1 MSKCLYCYKELE
13 PGEVDFHKSCC
24 RKFFGTHTA
33 PSLDYTR
40 AQMDELAAQV
50 IRSQTTLTGVQ
61 PKLSLNLDKHKD
73 SQKLTIVGLW
83 GDYIFKPQTERFA
96 MLPEIEDLT
105 MHLAEIAKIKIV
117 PHTLIRMKDGSIGY
131 LTKRIDR
138 KADGEKIAMEDMC
151 QLTERQ
157 TEHKYR
163 SSYEQIGKAIRK
175 YSTNAQLDMVDF
187 LELVYFSW
195 LTGNNDMHLK
205 NFSLYSPAGEP
216 VLTPAYDLLNAAIS
230 NPVDDEEL
238 ALNLNGK
245 KKRMKDADFRNAYR
259 TCGVP
264 EIVFDRVKKK
274 YVDLLPK
281 FEEEIH
287 ASFLSDEIKTLYI
300 ELLHRRHAQSS
311 AGFLKS
317 VRNKLTLYGLETLKC
332 RRKSSIGCWP
342 LS

>member
-1 MSKCLYCYKELE
+1 MSKCLYCYKELG
-13 PGEVDFHKSCC
+13 PGEVDFHKACC

-50 IRSQTTLTGVQ
+50 IKSQTTLTGVQ

-83 GDYIFKPQTERFA
+83 GGFIFKPQTELFA
-96 MLPEIEDLT
+96 QLPENEDLT
-105 MHLAEIAKIKIV
+105 MHLAEIARIKTV

-175 YSTNAQLDMVDF
+175 FSATAQLDMVDF

-216 VLTPAYDLLNAAIS
+216 VLTPAYDLLNTVIS
-230 NPVDDEEL
+230 NPADDEEL
-238 ALNLNGK
+238 ALNLSGK
-245 KKRMKDADFRNAYR
+245 KKRIKDADFKAAYR

-264 EIVFDRVKKK
+264 EIVFDRMKKK
-274 YVDLLPK
+274 YVDLLPM
-281 FEEEIH
+281 FEEEIQS
-287 ASFLSDEIKTLYI
+287 SFLSDELKASYI
-300 ELLHRRHAQSS
+300 ELLYRRLQ
-311 AGFLKS
+311 G
-317 VRNKLTLYGLETLKC
+317 
-332 RRKSSIGCWP
+332 
-342 LS
+342 

>member
-1 MSKCLYCYKELE
+1 MSKCLYCYKELG

-24 RKFFGTHTA
+24 KKFFGTATA

-50 IRSQTTLTGVQ
+50 IQSQTTLTGVQ
-61 PKLSLNLDKHKD
+61 PKLSLNLDRHKG
-73 SQKLTIVGLW
+73 SAKLTIVGLW
-83 GDYIFKPQTERFA
+83 GGYIFKPQTEHFSQ
-96 MLPEIEDLT
+96 LPENEDLT
-105 MHLAEIAKIKIV
+105 MHLAEIARMKTV
-117 PHTLIRMKDGSIGY
+117 PHTLIRMRDGSIGY

-157 TEHKYR
+157 TENKYK
-163 SSYEQIGKAIRK
+163 SSYEQVGKAIRK

-216 VLTPAYDLLNAAIS
+216 VLTPAYDLLNAVLS
-230 NPVDDEEL
+230 NPADDEEL

-245 KKRMKDADFRNAYR
+245 KKRMKDADFKAAYR

-281 FEEEIH
+281 FEEEIQR
-287 ASFLSDEIKTLYI
+287 SFLSDELKTAYV
-300 ELLHRRHAQSS
+300 ELMHRR
-311 AGFLKS
+311 LKA
-317 VRNKLTLYGLETLKC
+317 ETV
-332 RRKSSIGCWP
+332 
-342 LS
+342 

>member
-1 MSKCLYCYKELE
+1 MYCYKELE

-24 RKFFGTHTA
+24 RKFFGTTTVPA
-33 PSLDYTR
+33 LDYAR
-40 AQMDELAAQV
+40 EEMDELAAQV
-50 IRSQTTLTGVQ
+50 IKSQTTLTGVQ

-83 GDYIFKPQTERFA
+83 GGYIFKPQAERFE
-96 MLPEIEDLT
+96 MLPENEDLT
-105 MHLAEIAKIKIV
+105 MHLAEIAKLKIV

-138 KADGEKIAMEDMC
+138 TKKGDKIAMEDMC

-175 YSTNAQLDMVDF
+175 YSAFPQLDMVDF

-216 VLTPAYDLLNAAIS
+216 ILTPAYDLLSAAIS
-230 NPVDDEEL
+230 NPADDEEL

-245 KKRMKDADFRNAYR
+245 KKHLKDSDFVAAFK

-264 EIVFDRVKKK
+264 EIVFNRIKKK
-274 YVDLLPK
+274 YMDLLPK
-281 FEEEIH
+281 FDEEIQR
-287 ASFLSDEIKTLYI
+287 SFLSEDLKASYI
-300 ELLHRRHAQSS
+300 ELLHRRISNT
-311 AGFLKS
+311 
-317 VRNKLTLYGLETLKC
+317 VR
-332 RRKSSIGCWP
+332 
-342 LS
+342 

>member
-24 RKFFGTHTA
+24 RKFFGTTTVPA
-33 PSLDYTR
+33 LDYTR
-40 AQMDELAAQV
+40 EEMDELAAQV
-50 IRSQTTLTGVQ
+50 IKSQTTLTGVQ

-83 GDYIFKPQTERFA
+83 GGYIFKPQSERFA
-96 MLPEIEDLT
+96 MLPENEDLT
-105 MHLAEIAKIKIV
+105 MH
-117 PHTLIRMKDGSIGY
+117 LIRMKDGSIGY

-138 KADGEKIAMEDMC
+138 TKKGDKIAMEDMC

-175 YSTNAQLDMVDF
+175 YSTYPQLDMVDF

-216 VLTPAYDLLNAAIS
+216 VLAPAYDLLSAAIS
-230 NPVDDEEL
+230 NPADDEEL

-245 KKRMKDADFRNAYR
+245 KKHIKDSDFIAAFKI
-259 TCGVP
+259 CGVP
-264 EIVFDRVKKK
+264 EIIFDRIKKK
-274 YVDLLPK
+274 YRDLLPK
-281 FEEEIH
+281 FENEIH
-287 ASFLSDEIKTLYI
+287 CSFLSEDLKASYIDLLY
-300 ELLHRRHAQSS
+300 RRISNA
-311 AGFLKS
+311 A
-317 VRNKLTLYGLETLKC
+317 R
-332 RRKSSIGCWP
+332 
-342 LS
+342 

>member
-50 IRSQTTLTGVQ
+50 IRSQATLTGVQ

-96 MLPEIEDLT
+96 MLPENEDLT

-216 VLTPAYDLLNAAIS
+216 MLTPAYDLLNAAIS
-230 NPVDDEEL
+230 NPVDDKEL

-311 AGFLKS
+311 AGF
-317 VRNKLTLYGLETLKC
+317 
-332 RRKSSIGCWP
+332 
-342 LS
+342 

>member
-1 MSKCLYCYKELE
+1 MSKCLYCYKELG

-24 RKFFGTHTA
+24 RKFFGTSTA

-73 SQKLTIVGLW
+73 SRKLTIVGLW
-83 GDYIFKPQTERFA
+83 GDFIFKPQTDRFA
-96 MLPEIEDLT
+96 MLPENEDLT

-216 VLTPAYDLLNAAIS
+216 MLTPAYDLLNTVIS
-230 NPVDDEEL
+230 NPADDEEL

-245 KKRMKDADFRNAYR
+245 KKRMTDADFRTAYR

-274 YVDLLPK
+274 YKDLRPK
-281 FEEEIH
+281 FEEEIQR
-287 ASFLSDEIKTLYI
+287 SFLSDELKTFYI
-300 ELLHRRHAQSS
+300 DLLHRRLMA
-311 AGFLKS
+311 
-317 VRNKLTLYGLETLKC
+317 
-332 RRKSSIGCWP
+332 
-342 LS
+342 

>member
-317 VRNKLTLYGLETLKC
+317 VRNKLTL
-332 RRKSSIGCWP
+332 
-342 LS
+342 

>member
-24 RKFFGTHTA
+24 RKFFGTTTA

-40 AQMDELAAQV
+40 EEMDELAAQV
-50 IRSQTTLTGVQ
+50 IKSQTTLTGVQ

-83 GDYIFKPQTERFA
+83 GGYIFKPQTEQFP
-96 MLPEIEDLT
+96 MLPENEDLT
-105 MHLAEIAKIKIV
+105 MHLAEIAKLKIV
-117 PHTLIRMKDGSIGY
+117 PHTLIRMRDGSIGY

-138 KADGEKIAMEDMC
+138 TKNGEKIAMEDMC

-175 YSTNAQLDMVDF
+175 YSAYPQLDMVDF

-230 NPVDDEEL
+230 NPSDDEEL

-245 KKRMKDADFRNAYR
+245 KKHLKDADFVAAFR

-264 EIVFDRVKKK
+264 EIVFDRIKKK
-274 YVDLLPK
+274 YMGLLPR
-281 FEEEIH
+281 FDEEIRL
-287 ASFLSDEIKTLYI
+287 SFLSEELKAAYI
-300 ELLHRRHAQSS
+300 DFLHGR
-311 AGFLKS
+311 
-317 VRNKLTLYGLETLKC
+317 
-332 RRKSSIGCWP
+332 II
-342 LS
+342 

>member
-24 RKFFGTHTA
+24 KKFFGTHTA

-96 MLPEIEDLT
+96 MLPENEDLT

-230 NPVDDEEL
+230 NPVDDKEL

-311 AGFLKS
+311 AGF
-317 VRNKLTLYGLETLKC
+317 
-332 RRKSSIGCWP
+332 
-342 LS
+342 

>member
-96 MLPEIEDLT
+96 MLPENEDLT

-187 LELVYFSW
+187 LERVYFSW

-238 ALNLNGK
+238 ALNLNGE

-264 EIVFDRVKKK
+264 EIVFDRV
-274 YVDLLPK
+274 
-281 FEEEIH
+281 
-287 ASFLSDEIKTLYI
+287 
-300 ELLHRRHAQSS
+300 
-311 AGFLKS
+311 
-317 VRNKLTLYGLETLKC
+317 
-332 RRKSSIGCWP
+332 
-342 LS
+342 

>member
-1 MSKCLYCYKELE
+1 MSKCLFCYKELG

-24 RKFFGTHTA
+24 RKFFGTATA
-33 PSLDYTR
+33 PILDYTR
-40 AQMDELAAQV
+40 EEMDELAAQ
-50 IRSQTTLTGVQ
+50 IIKSQTTLTGVQ

-83 GDYIFKPQTERFA
+83 GGYIFKPQTERFA
-96 MLPEIEDLT
+96 MLPENEDLT
-105 MHLAEIAKIKIV
+105 MHLAGIAKLKIV

-138 KADGEKIAMEDMC
+138 TKNGEKIAMEDMC

-157 TEHKYR
+157 TEHKYQ

-175 YSTNAQLDMVDF
+175 YSAFPQLDMVDF

-216 VLTPAYDLLNAAIS
+216 VLTPAYDLLSAAIS
-230 NPVDDEEL
+230 NPADDEEL

-245 KKRMKDADFRNAYR
+245 KKRIQDFDFIATFK

-264 EIVFDRVKKK
+264 EIVFNRIKKK
-274 YVDLLPK
+274 YLDLIPK

-287 ASFLSDEIKTLYI
+287 NSFLSEELKISYI
-300 ELLHRRHAQSS
+300 DLLHRK
-311 AGFLKS
+311 LKTQ
-317 VRNKLTLYGLETLKC
+317 L
-332 RRKSSIGCWP
+332 
-342 LS
+342 

>member
-50 IRSQTTLTGVQ
+50 IRSQTTLIGVQ

-96 MLPEIEDLT
+96 MLPENEDLT

-311 AGFLKS
+311 AGF
-317 VRNKLTLYGLETLKC
+317 
-332 RRKSSIGCWP
+332 
-342 LS
+342 

>member
-1 MSKCLYCYKELE
+1 MSKCLYCYKELA

-24 RKFFGTHTA
+24 RKFFGTTTA
-33 PSLDYTR
+33 PTLDYTR
-40 AQMDELAAQV
+40 EEMDELAAQV
-50 IRSQTTLTGVQ
+50 IKSQTTLTGVQ

-83 GDYIFKPQTERFA
+83 GGYIFKPQSEQFA
-96 MLPEIEDLT
+96 MLPENEDLT
-105 MHLAEIAKIKIV
+105 MHLAEIAKLKIV

-138 KADGEKIAMEDMC
+138 TKKGEKIAMEDMC

-175 YSTNAQLDMVDF
+175 YSAYPQLDMVDF

-216 VLTPAYDLLNAAIS
+216 ILTPAYDLLSAAIS
-230 NPVDDEEL
+230 NPADDEEL

-245 KKRMKDADFRNAYR
+245 KKHFKDSDFVAAFK
-259 TCGVP
+259 TCSVP
-264 EIVFDRVKKK
+264 EIVFNRIKKK
-274 YVDLLPK
+274 YIDLLPK
-281 FEEEIH
+281 FEEEIQR
-287 ASFLSDEIKTLYI
+287 SFLSDELKASYI
-300 ELLHRRHAQSS
+300 DLLHRRM
-311 AGFLKS
+311 KM
-317 VRNKLTLYGLETLKC
+317 
-332 RRKSSIGCWP
+332 
-342 LS
+342 

>member
-1 MSKCLYCYKELE
+1 MSKCLYCYKELG
-13 PGEVDFHKSCC
+13 PGEVDFHKGCC
-24 RKFFGTHTA
+24 RKFFGTASA

-50 IRSQTTLTGVQ
+50 IQSQTTLTGVQ

-96 MLPEIEDLT
+96 MLPENEDLT
-105 MHLAEIAKIKIV
+105 MHLAEIAKLKIV

-138 KADGEKIAMEDMC
+138 TNKGEKIAMEDMC

-175 YSTNAQLDMVDF
+175 YSAYPQLDMVDF

-205 NFSLYSPAGEP
+205 NFSLYSPADEP
-216 VLTPAYDLLNAAIS
+216 VLTPAYDLLNAVIS
-230 NPVDDEEL
+230 NPADDEEL

-245 KKRMKDADFRNAYR
+245 KKRIKDSDFRAAYL

-274 YVDLLPK
+274 YVNLLPK
-281 FEEEIH
+281 FEEEIQR
-287 ASFLSDEIKTLYI
+287 SFLSEELKASYI
-300 ELLHRRHAQSS
+300 DLLHRRLNCVGNLGQ
-311 AGFLKS
+311 L
-317 VRNKLTLYGLETLKC
+317 
-332 RRKSSIGCWP
+332 
-342 LS
+342 

>member
-1 MSKCLYCYKELE
+1 MSKCLYCYKELG

-24 RKFFGTHTA
+24 RKFFGTATA

-96 MLPEIEDLT
+96 MLPENEDLT
-105 MHLAEIAKIKIV
+105 MHLAEIAKLKIV

-230 NPVDDEEL
+230 NPVDDKEL
-238 ALNLNGK
+238 ALILNGK

-281 FEEEIH
+281 FEEEIQR
-287 ASFLSDEIKTLYI
+287 SFLSDEIKTLYI

-311 AGFLKS
+311 AVF
-317 VRNKLTLYGLETLKC
+317 
-332 RRKSSIGCWP
+332 
-342 LS
+342 

>member
-1 MSKCLYCYKELE
+1 MSKCLFCYKELG

-24 RKFFGTHTA
+24 RKFFGTTTT

-40 AQMDELAAQV
+40 AQMDELASQI

-96 MLPEIEDLT
+96 MLPENEDLT
-105 MHLAEIAKIKIV
+105 MHLAEIAKLKIV

-157 TEHKYR
+157 TENKYK
-163 SSYEQIGKAIRK
+163 SSYEQVGKAIRK

-205 NFSLYSPAGEP
+205 NFSLYSPTGEP
-216 VLTPAYDLLNAAIS
+216 VLTPAYDLLNAVLS
-230 NPVDDEEL
+230 NPADDEEL

-245 KKRMKDADFRNAYR
+245 KKRMKDADFKAAYR

-281 FEEEIH
+281 FEEEIQC
-287 ASFLSDEIKTLYI
+287 SFLSDELKASYI
-300 ELLHRRHAQSS
+300 DLLHRR
-311 AGFLKS
+311 LK
-317 VRNKLTLYGLETLKC
+317 V
-332 RRKSSIGCWP
+332 
-342 LS
+342 

>member
-1 MSKCLYCYKELE
+1 MSKCLYCYKELG

-24 RKFFGTHTA
+24 RKFFGTATA

-96 MLPEIEDLT
+96 MLPENEDLT
-105 MHLAEIAKIKIV
+105 MHLAEIAKLKIV
-117 PHTLIRMKDGSIGY
+117 PHTLIRMKDGRIGY

-216 VLTPAYDLLNAAIS
+216 VLTPAYDLLNAVIS
-230 NPVDDEEL
+230 NPADDDEL

-245 KKRMKDADFRNAYR
+245 KKRMKDADFRSAYR

-264 EIVFDRVKKK
+264 EIIFDRVKKK
-274 YVDLLPK
+274 YLNLLPK
-281 FEEEIH
+281 FEEEIQR
-287 ASFLSDEIKTLYI
+287 SFLSDELKTFYI
-300 ELLHRRHAQSS
+300 TLLHRRLMA
-311 AGFLKS
+311 
-317 VRNKLTLYGLETLKC
+317 
-332 RRKSSIGCWP
+332 
-342 LS
+342 

>member
-1 MSKCLYCYKELE
+1 MRAMSKCLYCYKELE

-24 RKFFGTHTA
+24 RKFFGTTTA

-40 AQMDELAAQV
+40 EEMDELAAQ
-50 IRSQTTLTGVQ
+50 IIKSQTTLTGVQ

-73 SQKLTIVGLW
+73 SMKLTIVGLW
-83 GDYIFKPQTERFA
+83 GGYIFKPQTERFS
-96 MLPEIEDLT
+96 MLPENEDLT
-105 MHLAEIAKIKIV
+105 MHLAEIAKFKVV

-138 KADGEKIAMEDMC
+138 TKKGEKIAMEDMC

-175 YSTNAQLDMVDF
+175 YSAVPQLDMVDF

-216 VLTPAYDLLNAAIS
+216 VLTPAYDLLSAAIS
-230 NPVDDEEL
+230 NPADDEEL

-245 KKRMKDADFRNAYR
+245 KKHLKDSDFVAAFR

-264 EIVFDRVKKK
+264 EIVFDRIKKK
-274 YVDLLPK
+274 YLNLLPK
-281 FEEEIH
+281 LEKEIQR
-287 ASFLSDEIKTLYI
+287 SFLSEDLKTSYI
-300 ELLHRRHAQSS
+300 DLLHRRID
-311 AGFLKS
+311 
-317 VRNKLTLYGLETLKC
+317 V
-332 RRKSSIGCWP
+332 
-342 LS
+342 

>member
-1 MSKCLYCYKELE
+1 MSKCLYCYKELG

-24 RKFFGTHTA
+24 KKFFGTATA

-50 IRSQTTLTGVQ
+50 IQSQTTLTGVQ

-96 MLPEIEDLT
+96 MLPENEDLT
-105 MHLAEIAKIKIV
+105 MHLAEIAKLKIV

-157 TEHKYR
+157 TENKYK
-163 SSYEQIGKAIRK
+163 SSYEQVGKAIRK

-205 NFSLYSPAGEP
+205 NFSLYSPTGEP
-216 VLTPAYDLLNAAIS
+216 VLTPAYDLLNAVLS
-230 NPVDDEEL
+230 NPADDEEL

-245 KKRMKDADFRNAYR
+245 KKRMKDADFKAAYR

-264 EIVFDRVKKK
+264 EIVFERVKKK
-274 YVDLLPK
+274 YLDLLPK
-281 FEEEIH
+281 FEEEIQR
-287 ASFLSDEIKTLYI
+287 SFLSDELKTAYA
-300 ELLHRRHAQSS
+300 ELLHKR
-311 AGFLKS
+311 LK
-317 VRNKLTLYGLETLKC
+317 V
-332 RRKSSIGCWP
+332 
-342 LS
+342 

>member
-230 NPVDDEEL
+230 NPVDDKEL

-311 AGFLKS
+311 AVF
-317 VRNKLTLYGLETLKC
+317 
-332 RRKSSIGCWP
+332 
-342 LS
+342 

>member
-73 SQKLTIVGLW
+73 SQKLTIVGLR

-96 MLPEIEDLT
+96 MLPENEDLT

-281 FEEEIH
+281 FEEEIQR
-287 ASFLSDEIKTLYI
+287 SFLSDEIKTLYI

-311 AGFLKS
+311 AGF
-317 VRNKLTLYGLETLKC
+317 
-332 RRKSSIGCWP
+332 
-342 LS
+342 

>member
-61 PKLSLNLDKHKD
+61 PKLSLNLDKRKD

-230 NPVDDEEL
+230 NPVDDKEL

-311 AGFLKS
+311 AGF
-317 VRNKLTLYGLETLKC
+317 
-332 RRKSSIGCWP
+332 
-342 LS
+342 

>member
-96 MLPEIEDLT
+96 MLPENEDLT

-216 VLTPAYDLLNAAIS
+216 VLTPAYDLLNAFIS
-230 NPVDDEEL
+230 NPADDEEL

-245 KKRMKDADFRNAYR
+245 KKRMKDADFRTAYR

-274 YVDLLPK
+274 YKDLLPK
-281 FEEEIH
+281 FEEEIQR
-287 ASFLSDEIKTLYI
+287 SFLSDELKTFYI
-300 ELLHRRHAQSS
+300 DLLHRRLMA
-311 AGFLKS
+311 
-317 VRNKLTLYGLETLKC
+317 
-332 RRKSSIGCWP
+332 
-342 LS
+342 

>member
-1 MSKCLYCYKELE
+1 MGKCLYCYKELG

-24 RKFFGTHTA
+24 RKFFGTATA

-40 AQMDELAAQV
+40 SQMDELAAQV
-50 IRSQTTLTGVQ
+50 IKSQTTLTGVQ
-61 PKLSLNLDKHKD
+61 PKLSLNLDKHKN
-73 SQKLTIVGLW
+73 SAKLTIVGLW
-83 GDYIFKPQTERFA
+83 GDFIFKPQTERFE
-96 MLPEIEDLT
+96 MLPENEDLT
-105 MHLAEIAKIKIV
+105 MHLAEIAKLKIV

-163 SSYEQIGKAIRK
+163 SSYEQIGKAIRR

-187 LELVYFSW
+187 LELVFFSW

-205 NFSLYSPAGEP
+205 NFSLYSPAEEP
-216 VLTPAYDLLNAAIS
+216 VLTPAYDLLNSVIS
-230 NPVDDEEL
+230 NPADDEEL

-245 KKRMKDADFRNAYR
+245 KKRIKDADFKTAYR

-274 YVDLLPK
+274 YVNLLPK
-281 FEEEIH
+281 FEEKIEC
-287 ASFLSDEIKTLYI
+287 SFLSDELKASYI
-300 ELLHRRHAQSS
+300 EILRQR
-311 AGFLKS
+311 LK
-317 VRNKLTLYGLETLKC
+317 
-332 RRKSSIGCWP
+332 
-342 LS
+342 

>member
-1 MSKCLYCYKELE
+1 MSNKCLYCYKELG

-24 RKFFGTHTA
+24 RKFFGTTTV

-50 IRSQTTLTGVQ
+50 IKSQTTLTGVQ
-61 PKLSLNLDKHKD
+61 PKLSLNLDRHKG

-83 GDYIFKPQTERFA
+83 GDYIFKPQTEHFA
-96 MLPEIEDLT
+96 MLPENEDLT
-105 MHLAEIAKIKIV
+105 MHLAQIAKLKVV
-117 PHTLIRMKDGSIGY
+117 PHSLIRMKDGSIGY
-131 LTKRIDR
+131 LTRRIDR
-138 KADGEKIAMEDMC
+138 KANGEKIAMEDMC

-175 YSTNAQLDMVDF
+175 YSVNAQLDMVDF
-187 LELVYFSW
+187 LELVFFSW

-205 NFSLYSPAGEP
+205 NFSLYSPTDAP
-216 VLTPAYDLLNAAIS
+216 TLTPAYDLLNSTII
-230 NPVDDEEL
+230 NPSDDEEL

-245 KKRMKDADFRNAYR
+245 KKRIKDDDFKAAYQ

-274 YVDLLPK
+274 YVELLPK
-281 FEEEIH
+281 FEEEINC
-287 ASFLSDEIKTLYI
+287 SFLSDELKASYI
-300 ELLHRRHAQSS
+300 EILHKR
-311 AGFLKS
+311 LN
-317 VRNKLTLYGLETLKC
+317 V
-332 RRKSSIGCWP
+332 
-342 LS
+342 

>member
-1 MSKCLYCYKELE
+1 MSKCLYCYKELG

-24 RKFFGTHTA
+24 RKFFGTATA

-96 MLPEIEDLT
+96 MLPENEDLT
-105 MHLAEIAKIKIV
+105 MHLAGIAKLKIV

-230 NPVDDEEL
+230 NPVDDKEL

-281 FEEEIH
+281 FEEEIQR
-287 ASFLSDEIKTLYI
+287 SFLSDEIKTLYI

-311 AGFLKS
+311 AVF
-317 VRNKLTLYGLETLKC
+317 
-332 RRKSSIGCWP
+332 
-342 LS
+342 

>member
-1 MSKCLYCYKELE
+1 MSKCLFCYKELG
-13 PGEVDFHKSCC
+13 PGEVDFHKACC
-24 RKFFGTHTA
+24 RKFFGTATA

-40 AQMDELAAQV
+40 AQMDELAAQI

-61 PKLSLNLDKHKD
+61 PKLSLNLDKHK
-73 SQKLTIVGLW
+73 SSAKLTIVGLW
-83 GDYIFKPQTERFA
+83 GGYIFKPQTEQYP
-96 MLPEIEDLT
+96 MLPENEDLT
-105 MHLAEIAKIKIV
+105 MHLAEIARIKVV

-138 KADGEKIAMEDMC
+138 NADGEKIAMEDMC

-163 SSYEQIGKAIRK
+163 SSYEQIGKVIRK
-175 YSTNAQLDMVDF
+175 YSANAQLDMVDF

-216 VLTPAYDLLNAAIS
+216 VLTPAYDLLNAVLS
-230 NPVDDEEL
+230 NPADDEEL

-245 KKRMKDADFRNAYR
+245 KKRIKDADFKAAYQS
-259 TCGVP
+259 CGVP

-274 YVDLLPK
+274 YVTLIPA
-281 FEEEIH
+281 FEEEIRR
-287 ASFLSDEIKTLYI
+287 SFLSEELRESYIK
-300 ELLHRRHAQSS
+300 LLHTRLTSS
-311 AGFLKS
+311 TF
-317 VRNKLTLYGLETLKC
+317 
-332 RRKSSIGCWP
+332 
-342 LS
+342 